1 LCCFLIVDYDFKV
14 ENLVLVRSQYDTVLW
29 RGVEEF
35 NVVWN
40 FFSVVS
46 LKAKMA
52 IEEGL
57 QRLWLFVEFFL
68 N

>member
-1 LCCFLIVDYDFKV
+1 MIFKFK
-14 ENLVLVRSQYDTVLW
+14 NSVLVRSQYDTVLW

-57 QRLWLFVEFFL
+57 
-68 N
+68 

>member
-1 LCCFLIVDYDFKV
+1 MVK
-14 ENLVLVRSQYDTVLW
+14 NSVLVRSQYDTVLW

-57 QRLWLFVEFFL
+57 
-68 N
+68 